1 MALFSSFHL
10 QEEGLDIE
18 SSETS
23 SDKAKAKSKM
33 LTKIELNRPDC
44 KAEVLGTAP
53 VKRRMFF
60 LMVHGVM
67 PEEPSTIL
75 KITQEST
82 VSDVIAQ
89 ALTKAN
95 KAAENVNDYVL
106 LEEVSR
112 GWEKKRLNDRSSVT
126 QRLLDPCERPLE
138 AQSNWKGEGRFILK
152 KMADDPSTRA
162 WMTSIANR
170 VTNIKERAK
179 KQDQGAAG
187 NDEIIA
193 DWQEEHENET
203 FLVCIYNVSNDQ
215 PYTILKASVKSTS
228 QDIITQALLKAH
240 RVEDPK
246 SFVIVEEVENFSDP
260 NQSETTFSFKS
271 KPGMG
276 YRRVVGDLEN
286 IYDVQTQWKNKG
298 KFELKYRKDVTVS
311 DNTFMKNN
319 SPSSSKLLRGR
330 GSLKKLSQLHRTY
343 SKRLQRKD
351 CIDSPTSSRKGSA
364 KSTEAAEGTLE
375 HSKKNIAVEN
385 DEVRQA
391 HSEGEM
397 PSDGEETT
405 TSKSTKDSVG
415 SLTRLKKLSLKRLKV
430 WKS

>member
-1 MALFSSFHL
+1 
-10 QEEGLDIE
+10 
-18 SSETS
+18 
-23 SDKAKAKSKM
+23 M
-33 LTKIELNRPDC
+33 LNKIELNRPESG
-44 KAEVLGTAP
+44 KEVLGTAP

-67 PEEPSTIL
+67 GEEPSTIL

-82 VSDVIAQ
+82 VTDVIAQ

-95 KAAENVNDYVL
+95 KAQENVNDYVL

-112 GWEKKRLNDRSSVT
+112 GWEKKRINDRSSVT
-126 QRLLDPCERPLE
+126 QRLLDPSECPLE

-162 WMTSIANR
+162 WMTSIR
-170 VTNIKERAK
+170 VTNKERAK
-179 KQDQGAAG
+179 RQDQSAAR

-215 PYTILKASVKSTS
+215 PYTILKSSVKSTS

-260 NQSETTFSFKS
+260 NQGESSTFSFKS
-271 KPGMG
+271 KSGTG
-276 YRRVVGDLEN
+276 YRRIIGDFEN

-311 DNTFMKNN
+311 DNTNMKNS

-343 SKRLQRKD
+343 SKKLQRKD
-351 CIDSPTSSRKGSA
+351 CIDSPGSSRKGSA
-364 KSTEAAEGTLE
+364 KSSEAAEGTSSE
-375 HSKKNIAVEN
+375 RNTSKKKTAVES
-385 DEVRQA
+385 EEIRQA

-397 PSDGEETT
+397 PSDSEETT
-405 TSKSTKDSVG
+405 KTKDTSIG